1 MIADVGQIAATT
13 VTTLAPFTPLLVEVG
28 KAGAQKFTEVIA
40 EKGGEAAW
48 NKAQSLWKKL
58 KAHFGDDPEVNG
70 ALSLVAVKPED
81 ESRQTLLAEVLGTR
95 LQAYPEVAEEIFNL
109 LGGQQAVQQVLAER
123 GSWAE
128 EVTQQIAGSSG
139 AQTVSAHENS
149 VIKGV
154 KQGIQH
160 Q

>member
-40 EKGGEAAW
+40 KKGGEAAW

-123 GSWAE
+123 GSWVE

>member
-70 ALSLVAVKPED
+70 ALALVAAKPED

-95 LQAYPEVAEEIFNL
+95 LQTYTEVAEEIFNL

-123 GSWAE
+123 GSWVE

>member
-1 MIADVGQIAATT
+1 MIADVGPIAATT

-40 EKGGEAAW
+40 EKGGESAW

-70 ALSLVAVKPED
+70 ALALVAVKPED

-123 GSWAE
+123 GSWVE

-154 KQGIQH
+154 KQSIQH